1 MPTSESGQIATLNTH
16 NGGYDLPNVNTCFH
30 DKYSD
35 TVSKDA
41 PNWVSIESW
50 KTFGM
55 SQPVMGTVPE
65 TVPLDGTS
73 ITSRDVNVAT
83 LNVSE
88 GGVETT
94 IKAAVGFGHGVA
106 NLKCGDCYIVK
117 TTGTNLPGGSWI
129 FNDANFNDLIV
140 YDRETRYAV
149 IRTVDIA
156 TWSLE
161 ISDPALYYCIPL
173 DGRIDHTT
181 TPDYQP
187 VDCAAVMGAAQR

>member
-1 MPTSESGQIATLNTH
+1 MG
-16 NGGYDLPNVNTCFH
+16 
-30 DKYSD
+30 
-35 TVSKDA
+35 DA

-83 LNVSE
+83 LDVSE
-88 GGVETT
+88 GGVEKT

-117 TTGTNLPGGSWI
+117 TTGTNLPRDQRSSAVLLHSACRPHRPHH
-129 FNDANFNDLIV
+129 D
-140 YDRETRYAV
+140 TRLPA
-149 IRTVDIA
+149 RGLR
-156 TWSLE
+156 S
-161 ISDPALYYCIPL
+161 SD
-173 DGRIDHTT
+173 G
-181 TPDYQP
+181 
-187 VDCAAVMGAAQR
+187 